1 MRREGEPSPVGEG
14 SRHSSGEGTAPT
26 IITSRKNPLIQD
38 LRGLLQSSARR
49 TARCV
54 VEGWRFLET
63 AAASGAD
70 IRLVVYTPAA
80 AAHPRG
86 EEMRRRLQA
95 ARARLIMVSP
105 YVFDSLTQV
114 DAPQGVLGIVR
125 RPPDA
130 PAALLEDAKALFAVL
145 DGVQDPGNV
154 GAILRTAV
162 AAGATGGVVAGT
174 AADPFGSK
182 AIRASAG
189 AVFQLPLLFFASASQ
204 AAAALRRHDVRVLV
218 ADPRADRLES
228 EVSYAR
234 PLALVFG
241 SEGAGAAQAW
251 TPPGIR
257 IRLPMAGAME
267 SLGVAAAAAVLLYRA
282 GEAAGP
288 RD

>member
-1 MRREGEPSPVGEG
+1 MGRHGEPSPAGEG
-14 SRHSSGEGTAPT
+14 SRRSSGESTAPT
-26 IITSRKNPLIQD
+26 IITSRKNPVIQD
-38 LRGLLQSSARR
+38 LRSLLQSSSRR

-63 AAASGAD
+63 AAAGGAD
-70 IRLVVYTPAA
+70 ITLVVYTPAA

-86 EEMRRRLQA
+86 EEVRGRLHA
-95 ARARLIMVSP
+95 AGVRLIVVSP

-130 PAALLEDAKALFAVL
+130 SPAILDDAKALLAVL
-145 DGVQDPGNV
+145 DGVQDPGNA

-162 AAGATGGVVAGT
+162 AAGATGSVVAGI

-189 AVFQLPLLFFASASQ
+189 AVFHLPLLFFPSASH
-204 AAAALRRHDVRVLV
+204 AAAALQRHGVRVLV
-218 ADPRADRLES
+218 ADPRGDRLAS

-241 SEGAGAAQAW
+241 SEGAGAARAW
-251 TPPGIR
+251 TPSGIR

-288 RD
+288 RE

>member
-1 MRREGEPSPVGEG
+1 MGRHGEPSPAGEG
-14 SRHSSGEGTAPT
+14 SRRSSGESTAPT
-26 IITSRKNPLIQD
+26 IITSRKNPVIQD
-38 LRGLLQSSARR
+38 LRSLLQSSSRR

-63 AAASGAD
+63 AAAGGAD
-70 IRLVVYTPAA
+70 ITLVVYTPAA

-86 EEMRRRLQA
+86 EEMRGRLHA
-95 ARARLIMVSP
+95 AGVRLIVVSP

-130 PAALLEDAKALFAVL
+130 SPAILDDAKALLAVL
-145 DGVQDPGNV
+145 DGVQDPGNA

-162 AAGATGGVVAGT
+162 AAGATGGVVAGV

-189 AVFQLPLLFFASASQ
+189 AVFHLPLLFFPSASH
-204 AAAALRRHDVRVLV
+204 AAAALQRHGVRVLV
-218 ADPRADRLES
+218 ADPRGDRLAS

-241 SEGAGAAQAW
+241 SEGAGAARAW
-251 TPPGIR
+251 TPSGIR

-282 GEAAGP
+282 VEIAGP
-288 RD
+288 RE

>member
-1 MRREGEPSPVGEG
+1 MGRHGEPSPAGEG
-14 SRHSSGEGTAPT
+14 SRRSSGESTVPT
-26 IITSRKNPLIQD
+26 IITSRKNPVIQD
-38 LRGLLQSSARR
+38 LRSLLQSSSRR

-63 AAASGAD
+63 AAAGGAD
-70 IRLVVYTPAA
+70 ITLVVYTPAA

-86 EEMRRRLQA
+86 EEMRGRLHA
-95 ARARLIMVSP
+95 AGVRLIVVSP

-130 PAALLEDAKALFAVL
+130 SPGILDDAKALLAVL
-145 DGVQDPGNV
+145 DGVQDPGNA

-162 AAGATGGVVAGT
+162 AAGATGGVVAGV

-189 AVFQLPLLFFASASQ
+189 AVFHLPLLFFPSASH
-204 AAAALRRHDVRVLV
+204 AAAALQRHGVRVLV
-218 ADPRADRLES
+218 ADPRGDRLAS
-228 EVSYAR
+228 EISYAR

-241 SEGAGAAQAW
+241 SEGAGAARAW
-251 TPPGIR
+251 SPPGIR

-282 GEAAGP
+282 GGAAGP
-288 RD
+288 RE

>member
-1 MRREGEPSPVGEG
+1 MGRRGEPSPAGEG
-14 SRHSSGEGTAPT
+14 SRRSPGESTAPT
-26 IITSRKNPLIQD
+26 IITSRKNPVIQD
-38 LRGLLQSSARR
+38 LRSLLQSSSRR

-54 VEGWRFLET
+54 VEGWRFVET
-63 AAASGAD
+63 AAAGGVD
-70 IRLVVYTPAA
+70 ITLVVHTPAA

-86 EEMRRRLQA
+86 EEMRGRLHA
-95 ARARLIMVSP
+95 AGVRLIVVSP

-130 PAALLEDAKALFAVL
+130 SPAILDDAKAWLAVL
-145 DGVQDPGNV
+145 DGVQDPGNA

-162 AAGATGGVVAGT
+162 AAGATGGVVAGV

-189 AVFQLPLLFFASASQ
+189 AVFQLPLLFFPSASH
-204 AAAALRRHDVRVLV
+204 AAAALQRHGVRVLV
-218 ADPRADRLES
+218 ADPRGDRLAS

-241 SEGAGAAQAW
+241 SEGAGAARAW
-251 TPPGIR
+251 TPSGIR

-288 RD
+288 RE